1 MPVNRV
7 NSANQPSFKGIV
19 SKGFLEYTKETV
31 QKCARYRNIKRLQQ
45 INDLFDKVEQQT
57 YRFDIEVTP
66 VETNKFYYRGESY
79 VPIDFFPN
87 SQRYPGL
94 KGVLIHRRCRV
105 HAISDYARKQL
116 PEDPK
121 KYRHLKYN
129 RMESPFDWE
138 ELYYVSDKH
147 KGYPKPEEVLSD
159 TLFALKRA
167 TTLLYKKL
175 VKTNQITFEKP
186 KTKEDIPQIASELM
200 AKLDKAI
207 EKAK

>member
-1 MPVNRV
+1 MQINKV

-45 INDLFDKVEQQT
+45 INDLFDKVETRTQH
-57 YRFDIEVTP
+57 FDIKVTP
-66 VETNKFYYRGESY
+66 VETNKFYYILESY

-87 SQRYPGL
+87 SQKYPAL
-94 KGVLIHRRCRV
+94 KGVRIHRRCGAP
-105 HAISDYARKQL
+105 AISDYKRKQVL
-116 PEDPK
+116 ADPK
-121 KYRHLKYN
+121 KYRNPKDNQMDTAFH
-129 RMESPFDWE
+129 WE

-147 KGYPKPEEVLSD
+147 KGYPTPEAVLSN

-167 TTLLYKKL
+167 TTLLHKKL
-175 VKTNQITFEKP
+175 AKTNQLPVE
-186 KTKEDIPQIASELM
+186 KTKTKADISQIASELM

-207 EKAK
+207 EKTK